1 MVREAL
7 IIQLLLLWVSISKT
21 SKMSSL
27 TDLLTQLQVHSNS
40 DAHKEVYDCSLKIL
54 KKDSSNIAALK
65 KSLIALINLDKYTTA
80 YSLLQKYTSLLS
92 SDDVLLESAYVYYK
106 LENTEELEKLASI
119 NKENRGLKH
128 ILAQHYYRI
137 GKSIESL
144 KLYQELLSQSTV
156 EDVDL
161 SVNERAVIFQ
171 ANFFNQSTEILKPSS
186 PANSNS
192 YDQAFNTSFVQI
204 AEKKYDSALTS
215 LKTAISMCEAVT
227 NDLSAQEQESE
238 LLPIKI
244 QLAYVYEK
252 LNQFEKSKEILDSIK
267 SNNKSIDK
275 VSQLIITNNLI
286 SLSETASSENPN
298 LLYRA
303 LGFPNSLSVLNERL
317 TLPQLQMLYR
327 NESIIGYKSGKNV
340 SKSIKSFSEKFGISY
355 LPLALIS
362 ANKAGFAYENDFDIN
377 TRLLF
382 KYSIKNPQDIPV
394 NLLAAQ
400 FSIQDGNLQN
410 ATSLLENC
418 INSDSANLTNFA
430 IISILLAL
438 YESLDRKN
446 STIQILD
453 KIYEELV
460 MKDITGVEDAKFF
473 MSIAF
478 GFVSFSPEK
487 SKSLFEKIYNYD
499 STNELVSVVLGKK
512 STEDLDNIS
521 DLTQD
526 IDSEELIKAGI
537 APLLSSGSA
546 SKSKF
551 SSKSKIT
558 KKRRVRKNPK
568 HPVKEI
574 KSEIDAER
582 WLPLKDRSYYKPKK
596 GKKNNKD
603 TQGGTASKATEESLN
618 ISNTPSSTPS
628 SSNTSSSKNKKKNKK
643 KSGR

>member
-1 MVREAL
+1 
-7 IIQLLLLWVSISKT
+7 
-21 SKMSSL
+21 MSSL
-27 TDLLTQLQVHSNS
+27 TDLLSQLQVHSNS

-54 KKDSSNIAALK
+54 KKDSSNVAALK

-286 SLSETASSENPN
+286 SLSKTASSENPN

-327 NESIIGYKSGKNV
+327 NESVIGYKSGKNV
-340 SKSIKSFSEKFGISY
+340 SKSIKSFSKKFGISY

-382 KYSIKNPQDIPV
+382 KYSIKNPQDIPI

-478 GFVSFSPEK
+478 GFVSFAPEK

-512 STEDLDNIS
+512 STEDLDDIS
-521 DLTQD
+521 DLIQD

-537 APLLSSGSA
+537 APLLSSGAA

-603 TQGGTASKATEESLN
+603 TQGGTTSKTTEESLN

-643 KSGR
+643 KGGR

>member
-1 MVREAL
+1 
-7 IIQLLLLWVSISKT
+7 
-21 SKMSSL
+21 MSSL
-27 TDLLTQLQVHSNS
+27 TDLLSQLQVHSNS
-40 DAHKEVYDCSLKIL
+40 DAHQEVYDCSIKIL
-54 KKDSSNIAALK
+54 KKDSTNVSALK
-65 KSLIALINLDKYTTA
+65 KSLIALINLDKYPTA
-80 YSLLQKYTSLLS
+80 YSLLQKYTSLLTF
-92 SDDVLLESAYVYYK
+92 DDVLLESAYVYYK
-106 LENTEELEKLASI
+106 LENTEELEKLALN

-144 KLYQELLSQSTV
+144 NLYQELLSQSTV

-171 ANFFNQSTEILKPSS
+171 ANFFNQSSEILKPSS
-186 PANSNS
+186 PANTNS

-204 AEKKYDSALTS
+204 SEGKYDSALNS
-215 LKTAISMCEAVT
+215 LQTAFSMCETAT
-227 NDLSAQEQESE
+227 SDLSAQEQESE

-275 VSQLIITNNLI
+275 VSQLILTNNLI
-286 SLSETASSENPN
+286 SLSKTASSENPN

-317 TLPQLQMLYR
+317 TLPQLQILYR

-340 SKSIKSFSEKFGISY
+340 PKSIKTFSEKFGVSY

-382 KYSIKNPQDIPV
+382 RYSIKNPQDIPI

-410 ATSLLENC
+410 ATLLLENC
-418 INSDSANLTNFA
+418 INSDSANLANFA
-430 IISILLAL
+430 VISILLAL

-460 MKDITGVEDAKFF
+460 MKDITGVEDAKCF

-478 GFVSFSPEK
+478 SFMSFAPEK
-487 SKSLFEKIYNYD
+487 SKLLFEKIYNYD

-512 STEDLDNIS
+512 STEDLEDIA
-521 DLTQD
+521 DLTQG
-526 IDSEELIKAGI
+526 IDSEDLIKAGI

-558 KKRRVRKNPK
+558 KKSRVRKNPK
-568 HPVKEI
+568 HPVKEL
-574 KSEIDAER
+574 KNEIDAER

-603 TQGGTASKATEESLN
+603 TQGGTTSKATEESLN

-628 SSNTSSSKNKKKNKK
+628 SSSTSSSKNKKKNKK
-643 KSGR
+643 KGGR